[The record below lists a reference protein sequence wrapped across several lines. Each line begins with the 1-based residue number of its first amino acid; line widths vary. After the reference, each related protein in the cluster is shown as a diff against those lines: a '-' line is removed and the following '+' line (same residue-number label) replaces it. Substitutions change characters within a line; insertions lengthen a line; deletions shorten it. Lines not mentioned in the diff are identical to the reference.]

1 MNTLVWDL
9 KSKMNRKAAKL
20 QEMRKQRGVT
30 LLEIIIV
37 LGIIGIIAAGVVI
50 LAQRAFT
57 AQDLSDIQ
65 NNANSIRT
73 SMVEAFKDEGSYPK
87 SDTIVGLTKSTIAT
101 STSKAPIVTL
111 VKLGKISPDESFN
124 GISNDAF
131 QLGNAKLDPSSSQSK
146 EFVLV
151 VNGLET
157 EECRNLISQMGNQW
171 DYVEAL
177 ASGAAAGKDV
187 ATTIDEKN
195 ISVAQDVS
203 KGILKTLVSG
213 EIKAADITTTGV
225 CDGPGAVNGIIFGSK

>member
-1 MNTLVWDL
+1 MNSLVWNFKGKL
-9 KSKMNRKAAKL
+9 NRKAAKL

-37 LGIIGIIAAGVVI
+37 LGIIGVIAAGVVI

-73 SMVEAFKDEGSYPK
+73 SMAEAFKDEGSYPADK
-87 SDTIVGLTKSTIAT
+87 AGVAGLTKSTIAGSDLDT
-101 STSKAPIVTL
+101 PIVTL

-131 QLGNAKLDPSSSQSK
+131 QMTSASLDSNSSQK
-146 EFVLV
+146 KAFVLL

-171 DYVEAL
+171 DYVEAVT
-177 ASGAAAGKDV
+177 GVPAGS
-187 ATTIDEKN
+187 TTPLT
-195 ISVAQDVS
+195 ISNDLSVVTS
-203 KGILKTLVSG
+203 TTVLKSLTSG
-213 EIKAADITTTGV
+213 EIKATAIVNDNVCSDEGASNGV
-225 CDGPGAVNGIIFGSK
+225 IFGSK

>member
-1 MNTLVWDL
+1 MNTMVWKL
-9 KSKMNRKAAKL
+9 KGKMNRKAAKL

-37 LGIIGIIAAGVVI
+37 LGIIGVIAAGVVI

-57 AQDLSDIQ
+57 TQDLSDIQ

-73 SMVEAFKDEGSYPK
+73 SMTEAFKDEGSYPA
-87 SDTIVGLTKSTIAT
+87 DNGGIVGLTKSNISA
-101 STSKAPIVTL
+101 STLDTPIVTL

-131 QLGNAKLDPSSSQSK
+131 QISNARLDNTSSQNK
-146 EFVLV
+146 AFVFV

-157 EECRNLISQMGNQW
+157 EECRNLISEMGNQW

-177 ASGAAAGKDV
+177 NTGANAGSTVASIDGRNLSVAKSGA
-187 ATTIDEKN
+187 
-195 ISVAQDVS
+195 
-203 KGILKTLVSG
+203 ILKTLTSG
-213 EIKAADITTTGV
+213 EIAATDITASGV
-225 CDGPGAVNGIIFGSK
+225 CDGEGAANGVIFGSK

>member
-1 MNTLVWDL
+1 MNSLVW
-9 KSKMNRKAAKL
+9 KMKGNMNRKAAKL

-37 LGIIGIIAAGVVI
+37 LGIIGVIAAGVVI

-73 SMVEAFKDEGSYPK
+73 SMTEAFKDEGSYPEDK
-87 SDTIVGLTKSTIAT
+87 GGIVGLTKSTIAT
-101 STSKAPIVTL
+101 STLDTPIVTL

-124 GISNDAF
+124 GVSNDAF
-131 QLGNAKLDPSSSQSK
+131 QLSNAKIDDTTSQNK
-146 EFVLV
+146 AFVLV

-157 EECRNLISQMGNQW
+157 EECRNLISEMGNQW

-177 ASGAAAGKDV
+177 KAGASAGKTVASVTGRNLSVAKSGA
-187 ATTIDEKN
+187 
-195 ISVAQDVS
+195 
-203 KGILKTLVSG
+203 ILKTLTSG
-213 EIKAADITTTGV
+213 EIAAADITATGI
-225 CDGPGAVNGIIFGSK
+225 CDGAGAVNGVIFGSK

>member
-87 SDTIVGLTKSTIAT
+87 SDTIVGLTKSTIAA

-131 QLGNAKLDPSSSQSK
+131 QMGNAKLDDTSSQNK
-146 EFVLV
+146 AFVLV

-177 ASGAAAGKDV
+177 DSAAAAGGDV
-187 ATTIDEKN
+187 ASIDGKN
-195 ISVAQDVS
+195 ISVA
-203 KGILKTLVSG
+203 KGGKILKTLVSG
-213 EIKAADITTTGV
+213 EIKADEITASGV
-225 CDGPGAVNGIIFGSK
+225 CDGPGAINGVIFGSK

>member
-1 MNTLVWDL
+1 MNTMVWNL
-9 KSKMNRKAAKL
+9 KGKLNRKAAKL

-37 LGIIGIIAAGVVI
+37 LGIIGVIAAGVVI

-73 SMVEAFKDEGSYPK
+73 SMTEAFKDEGSYPA
-87 SDTIVGLTKSTIAT
+87 DAGGIVGLTKSNI
-101 STSKAPIVTL
+101 STSSLDTPIVTL

-131 QLGNAKLDPSSSQSK
+131 QITSAKLDDTSSQNK
-146 EFVLV
+146 AFVLV

-157 EECRNLISQMGNQW
+157 EECRNLISEMGNQW

-177 ASGAAAGKDV
+177 KTGANAGATVASVDGRNLSVAKSGA
-187 ATTIDEKN
+187 
-195 ISVAQDVS
+195 
-203 KGILKTLVSG
+203 ILKTLTSG
-213 EIKAADITTTGV
+213 EIAAADITKTGI
-225 CDGPGAVNGIIFGSK
+225 CDGPGAANGVIFGSK

>member
-1 MNTLVWDL
+1 MNSLVWNL
-9 KSKMNRKAAKL
+9 KGNMNRKAAKL

-37 LGIIGIIAAGVVI
+37 LGIIGVIAAGVVI

-87 SDTIVGLTKSTIAT
+87 SDSIVGLTKSTIASST
-101 STSKAPIVTL
+101 STTPIVTL

-124 GISNDAF
+124 GLSNDAF
-131 QLGNAKLDPSSSQSK
+131 QIGNAKIDSSSSMNK
-146 EFVLV
+146 GFVFV

-157 EECRNLISQMGNQW
+157 EECRNLISEMGNQW

-177 ASGAAAGKDV
+177 NANAAAGNDV
-187 ATTIDEKN
+187 SSIDGRDL
-195 ISVAQDVS
+195 SVA
-203 KGILKTLVSG
+203 KGGAILKTLVSG
-213 EIKAADITTTGV
+213 EIAAADIVETGI
-225 CDGPGAVNGIIFGSK
+225 CDGAGSVNGVIFGSK

>member
-1 MNTLVWDL
+1 MNTMVWNL
-9 KSKMNRKAAKL
+9 KGKLNRKAAKL

-37 LGIIGIIAAGVVI
+37 LGIIGVIAAGVVI

-73 SMVEAFKDEGSYPK
+73 SMTEAFKDEGSYPDDK
-87 SDTIVGLTKSTIAT
+87 GGIVGLTKSTI
-101 STSKAPIVTL
+101 SKSDLDTPIVTL

-131 QLGNAKLDPSSSQSK
+131 QITSAKLDDTSSQNK
-146 EFVLV
+146 AFVLV

-157 EECRNLISQMGNQW
+157 EECRNLISEMGNQW

-177 ASGAAAGKDV
+177 NTGANAGATVASVDGRNLSVAKSGA
-187 ATTIDEKN
+187 
-195 ISVAQDVS
+195 
-203 KGILKTLVSG
+203 ILKTLVSG
-213 EIKAADITTTGV
+213 EISAADITASGI
-225 CDGPGAVNGIIFGSK
+225 CDGEGAANGVIFGSK

>member
-1 MNTLVWDL
+1 MNTLVWEL
-9 KSKMNRKAAKL
+9 KGKMNRKAAKL

-37 LGIIGIIAAGVVI
+37 LGIIGVIAAGVVI

-73 SMVEAFKDEGSYPK
+73 SMTEAFKDEGQYPE
-87 SDTIVGLTKSTIAT
+87 DTGGIVGLTKSTIAT
-101 STSKAPIVTL
+101 STLDTPIVTL

-131 QLGNAKLDPSSSQSK
+131 QITNAKLDDTTSQNK
-146 EFVLV
+146 AFVLV

-157 EECRNLISQMGNQW
+157 EECRNLISEMGNQW

-177 ASGAAAGKDV
+177 KAGAGAGTTVASVADRNLSVAKSGA
-187 ATTIDEKN
+187 
-195 ISVAQDVS
+195 
-203 KGILKTLVSG
+203 ILKTLTSP
-213 EIKAADITTTGV
+213 EISAADITATGV
-225 CDGPGAVNGIIFGSK
+225 CDGAGAVNGVIFGSK

>member
-1 MNTLVWDL
+1 MNSLVW
-9 KSKMNRKAAKL
+9 KMKGNMNRKAAKL

-37 LGIIGIIAAGVVI
+37 LGIIGVIAAGVVI

-73 SMVEAFKDEGSYPK
+73 SMTEAFKDEGSYPEDK
-87 SDTIVGLTKSTIAT
+87 GGIVGLTKSSIAASPLDT
-101 STSKAPIVTL
+101 PIVTL

-131 QLGNAKLDPSSSQSK
+131 QITSAKLDNLSSQDK
-146 EFVLV
+146 AFVLV

-157 EECRNLISQMGNQW
+157 EECRNLISEMGNQW

-177 ASGAAAGKDV
+177 KADASAGK
-187 ATTIDEKN
+187 T
-195 ISVAQDVS
+195 VS
-203 KGILKTLVSG
+203 GVSGRNMSAAKTGAILKTLTSG
-213 EIKAADITTTGV
+213 EIAAADITKAGI
-225 CDGPGAVNGIIFGSK
+225 CDGAGAVNGVIFGSK

>member
-1 MNTLVWDL
+1 MNALVWKL
-9 KSKMNRKAAKL
+9 KGNMNRKAAKL

-37 LGIIGIIAAGVVI
+37 LGIIGVIAAGVVI

-73 SMVEAFKDEGSYPK
+73 SMAEAFKDEGSYPA
-87 SDTIVGLTKSTIAT
+87 SDTIVGLTKSSISA
-101 STSKAPIVTL
+101 SASKAPIVTL
-111 VKLGKISPDESFN
+111 VKLGKVSPEESFN

-131 QLGNAKLDPSSSQSK
+131 QLGNAKLDDTSSQSK
-146 EFVLV
+146 AFVLV

-171 DYVEAL
+171 DYVEAIKD
-177 ASGAAAGKDV
+177 GANAGKDV
-187 ATTIDEKN
+187 ANIDGKN
-195 ISVAQDVS
+195 LSVAKS
-203 KGILKTLVSG
+203 GAILKTMISG
-213 EIKAADITTTGV
+213 EIKADEITATNV
-225 CDGPGAVNGIIFGSK
+225 CDGAGAINGVIFGSK

>member
-1 MNTLVWDL
+1 MNSLVWNFKGKL
-9 KSKMNRKAAKL
+9 NRKAAKL

-37 LGIIGIIAAGVVI
+37 LGIIGVIAAGVVI

-73 SMVEAFKDEGSYPK
+73 SMAEAFKDEGSYPADK
-87 SDTIVGLTKSTIAT
+87 AGVAGLTKSTIADSDLDT
-101 STSKAPIVTL
+101 PIVTL

-131 QLGNAKLDPSSSQSK
+131 QMTSASLDSNSSQK
-146 EFVLV
+146 KVFVLL

-171 DYVEAL
+171 DYVEAVT
-177 ASGAAAGKDV
+177 GVPAGS
-187 ATTIDEKN
+187 TTPLT
-195 ISVAQDVS
+195 ISNDLSVVTS
-203 KGILKTLVSG
+203 TTVLKSLTSG
-213 EIKAADITTTGV
+213 EIKATAIVNDDVCSDEGASNGV
-225 CDGPGAVNGIIFGSK
+225 IFGSK

>member
-73 SMVEAFKDEGSYPK
+73 SMVEAFKDEGSYPASADIK
-87 SDTIVGLTKSTIAT
+87 GLTKSTIAT
-101 STSKAPIVTL
+101 ADSKAPIVTL

-131 QLGNAKLDPSSSQSK
+131 QLGNASLDGTSSQNK
-146 EFVLV
+146 AFVLV

-177 ASGAAAGKDV
+177 KTGAAAGASV
-187 ATTIDEKN
+187 ANIDGRN
-195 ISVAQDVS
+195 ISVA
-203 KGILKTLVSG
+203 KTGAILKTLVTG
-213 EIKAADITTTGV
+213 EIKADEITASGI
-225 CDGPGAVNGIIFGSK
+225 CDGSGAVNGIIFGSK

>member
-1 MNTLVWDL
+1 MNSLVWNFKGKL
-9 KSKMNRKAAKL
+9 NRKAAKL

-37 LGIIGIIAAGVVI
+37 LGIIGVIAAGVVI

-73 SMVEAFKDEGSYPK
+73 SMTEAFKDEGSYPEDK
-87 SDTIVGLTKSTIAT
+87 GGVAGLTKSSIAASDLDT
-101 STSKAPIVTL
+101 PIVTL

-131 QLGNAKLDPSSSQSK
+131 QMTNATLDSTSSQK
-146 EFVLV
+146 KAFVLL

-157 EECRNLISQMGNQW
+157 EECRNLISEMGNQW
-171 DYVEAL
+171 DYVEAVT
-177 ASGAAAGKDV
+177 GVPAGT
-187 ATTIDEKN
+187 ATPLTITNSLSEKTT
-195 ISVAQDVS
+195 ST
-203 KGILKTLVSG
+203 ILKTLTSG
-213 EIKAADITTTGV
+213 EINAAAIVNKDVCSDEGATNGV
-225 CDGPGAVNGIIFGSK
+225 IFGSK